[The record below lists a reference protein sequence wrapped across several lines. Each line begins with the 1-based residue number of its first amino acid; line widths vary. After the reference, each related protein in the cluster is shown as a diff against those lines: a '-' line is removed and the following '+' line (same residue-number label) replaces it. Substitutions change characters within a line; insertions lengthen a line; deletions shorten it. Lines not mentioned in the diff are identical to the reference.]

1 MKRILFTTLALL
13 MCLVALSG
21 CNKLS
26 NLHGNV
32 SNEDATPDV
41 ANSTFHFDSYE
52 DMIKAFGKSGID
64 VSSYTIKEL
73 KVVMSEAYTR
83 FVDKVNAEK
92 SFPQPLIDNQ
102 PITYRNKEG
111 FSNITFFVK
120 ELYGLPWIW
129 YFPNVSTGE
138 NFYISMTYLPD
149 SEKHKKYCGVG
160 NEKILKNAERL
171 KNSGIKH
178 VFRVPLVVGITDTEG
193 NQRAIAEFVGESRV
207 ELLPYN
213 RLAPA
218 KYKNAGREFS
228 QLVDGER
235 EVNPMPELFENARV
249 R

>member
-1 MKRILFTTLALL
+1 MKRILLTMLALL

-73 KVVMSEAYTR
+73 KVVMGEAYTH
-83 FVDKVNAEK
+83 FVDKVDAEK

-129 YFPNVSTGE
+129 YFPTVSTGE
-138 NFYISMTYLPD
+138 NFYIAITYLPD
-149 SEKHKKYCGVG
+149 
-160 NEKILKNAERL
+160 
-171 KNSGIKH
+171 
-178 VFRVPLVVGITDTEG
+178 
-193 NQRAIAEFVGESRV
+193 
-207 ELLPYN
+207 
-213 RLAPA
+213 
-218 KYKNAGREFS
+218 
-228 QLVDGER
+228 GER
-235 EVNPMPELFENARV
+235 QRNMTASEVIKELSPNSANIDNLGKQHENICNRQIALGDREVTALVIEYKEDTRDSIFFVYEDLLVMV
-249 R
+249 RCNSDVWSDQWFSTLSFDTISK

>member
-1 MKRILFTTLALL
+1 MKRILFTTLAIL
-13 MCLVALSG
+13 MCLAAFSG

-73 KVVMSEAYTR
+73 KVVMGEAYTH
-83 FVDKVNAEK
+83 FVDKVDAEK

-111 FSNITFFVK
+111 FSNITFLVN
-120 ELYGLPWIW
+120 ELYNLPWIL
-129 YFPNVSTGE
+129 YFPNVPTGE

-149 SEKHKKYCGVG
+149 GE
-160 NEKILKNAERL
+160 
-171 KNSGIKH
+171 
-178 VFRVPLVVGITDTEG
+178 
-193 NQRAIAEFVGESRV
+193 NQRDMGASEVIKEISPNSANIDNLGTQHESI
-207 ELLPYN
+207 YN
-213 RLAPA
+213 RQMKL
-218 KYKNAGREFS
+218 N
-228 QLVDGER
+228 DR
-235 EVNPMPELFENARV
+235 EVTALVIEYKEDTRDSIFFVYDDLLVQV
-249 R
+249 RCNLEVWTAEWFAGLSFTDYKE